1 MIVAKLTL
9 VTDAI
14 GATTT
19 VLFCDGPGFTTGP
32 SDTPAE
38 TECENRLLSAGEFTR
53 EMFAGQAVGGPVRAG
68 FGVIELGNGD
78 GRLDAWRTYGVD
90 GQEIVLSYGDE
101 GSAYPSGFTEIF
113 RARMLRLDMSLRF
126 VRVVL
131 RDRLD
136 EFDVPM
142 CREVY
147 GGSGGLD
154 GTTAMAGRYKPVGYG
169 HVFNARPVL
178 VDPDSQ
184 IYQMAAAYESSTLN
198 QYVRMT
204 GEVLSNGADYATE
217 ADIISTAPAPGEVR
231 HYAPSGIFRS
241 GTSSAYEIT
250 ADRKFH
256 DATGSVASKI
266 VETMALDAGVDP
278 GDIASPSAI
287 GLTAGYYCEGDNTT
301 FLQAMA
307 RVAEGSGLHFG
318 WTRAGVFE
326 IGQLSDPSGETPVYT
341 FNRHNI
347 LAIERRSP
355 PGFDVPAWRVRLRWR
370 KNWHPMTGAMTGAL
384 SAAAIDALRS
394 HQLQCESADSAIL
407 AKHPR
412 AITIDRDSYGLN
424 LATYASPSAEA
435 TRVLNLFKEER
446 DLLVIEAA
454 MSADTLALDLGS
466 FVEVQLARL
475 GFDAGKVFVV
485 VSLTINLRSRRMTFG
500 LWG

>member
-14 GATTT
+14 GTTTT

-131 RDRLD
+131 RDRLE

-142 CREVY
+142 CTETY
-147 GGSGGLD
+147 GGSGGVD
-154 GTTAMAGRYKPVGYG
+154 GTTTMAGRFKPTGYG
-169 HVFNARPVL
+169 HVFNANPVL
-178 VDPDSQ
+178 VDPTNQ
-184 IYQMAAAYESSTLN
+184 IYQMGSAYESSTVD
-198 QYVRMT
+198 QYVRLN
-204 GEVLSNGADYATE
+204 GEVQSNGAAYATL
-217 ADIISTAPAPGEVR
+217 ADLIATAPSAGQVR
-231 HYAPSGIFRS
+231 HYAAGGLFRL
-241 GTSSAYEIT
+241 GSSTVYECT

-256 DATGSVASKI
+256 DATGSVSSKI
-266 VETMALDAGVDP
+266 IENMALDAGADA
-278 GDIASPSAI
+278 GDITSPSAM
-287 GLTAGYYCEGDNTT
+287 GLTAGYYCAGDGTT

-307 RVAEGSGLHFG
+307 RIGEGAGLYFG

-326 IGQLSDPSGETPVYT
+326 IAQLTDPSGETPAFT
-341 FNRHNI
+341 FDRHNI
-347 LAIERRSP
+347 LAMERSTP
-355 PGFDVPAWRVRLRWR
+355 PGFEVPAWRVRLNWR
-370 KNWHPMTGAMTGAL
+370 KNWRTMSGAL
-384 SAAAIDALRS
+384 SGTLSAADLDALRTEYF
-394 HQLQCESADSAIL
+394 QTESADSAIL
-407 AKHPR
+407 DKHPR
-412 AITIDRDSYGLN
+412 AITIERDSYGLN
-424 LATYASPSAEA
+424 LATFTAPSTEA
-435 TRVLNLFKEER
+435 TRVLNLFKEDR

-454 MSADTLALDLGS
+454 MSTDTLALDLGS

-485 VSLTINLRSRRMTFG
+485 VSLTINLRTRRMTFG